1 MCICLYLWWLLKK
14 GVKQNKPTNSFIYK
28 TTYISFLREKNMKVE
43 SYEDLKKHAYEDK
56 KIKTLCAMDW

>member
-1 MCICLYLWWLLKK
+1 LLKK